1 MTDSSIA
8 RSQVPQAGV
17 AIIVGEVLWDCFPD
31 RQVLGGAPLNVAWN
45 LAGFGLEPLFVSA
58 VGDDDLGNEILRR
71 MREWGLSTDAVA
83 VLPSVATGTVAV
95 TLEDGE
101 PQYEIVR
108 DVAYDQIPVP
118 RDSVLQSIKKR
129 IREATAAGF
138 PSLLYHGTLAYRS
151 QTNRETIHALRDQ
164 FAADGD
170 LNLDVFFD
178 INVRKPHYDVAW
190 LDDLMPGAGLVK
202 LNEDEM
208 SDLASRELSS
218 SNDRRA
224 AAHELLCNY
233 SSLKCL
239 LVTLG
244 ADGAECHLS
253 ESSQANVGGGSEPI
267 TVAAPQPDPL
277 IDPVGAGDAFASV
290 MIAGHLRKLP
300 VEESLKTATRFASQ
314 VCGLPGA
321 TSDQK
326 EFYRIDFTE
335 DPHRV
340 PDD

>member
-17 AIIVGEVLWDCFPD
+17 AVIVGEVLWDCFPD

-45 LAGFGLEPLFVSA
+45 LAGFGLQPLFVSA
-58 VGDDDLGNEILRR
+58 VGDDDLGKEILRR

-83 VLPSVATGTVAV
+83 VLPGVPTGTVAV

-101 PQYEIVR
+101 PQYEIVSG
-108 DVAYDQIPVP
+108 VAYDQIPVP
-118 RDSVLQSIKKR
+118 NQSVLESIKNR
-129 IREATAAGF
+129 IRNASEQGF

-151 QTNRETIHALRDQ
+151 PHNRKTIHELRDY
-164 FAADGD
+164 FAGD
-170 LNLDVFFD
+170 DSTKLDVFFD

-208 SDLASRELSS
+208 SDLASRELASVD
-218 SNDRRA
+218 DRRA
-224 AAHELLCNY
+224 AAHELLAKSDN
-233 SSLKCL
+233 LKCL

-244 ADGAECHLS
+244 ADGAECYLS
-253 ESSQANVGGGSEPI
+253 DSAQANDSGDSKPI
-267 TVAAPQPDPL
+267 IVVAPEPDPL

-290 MIAGHLRKLP
+290 AIAGHLRKLP
-300 VEESLKTATRFASQ
+300 VEPTLKSAALFASR

-321 TSDQK
+321 TSDDN
-326 EFYRIDFTE
+326 EFYRIDFTD

>member
-8 RSQVPQAGV
+8 RSQVPPAGV

-31 RQVLGGAPLNVAWN
+31 RRVLGGAPLNVAWN

-58 VGDDDLGNEILRR
+58 VGDDELGNEILSR
-71 MREWGLSTDAVA
+71 MRDWGMSTDAVA
-83 VLPSVATGTVAV
+83 VLPGVTTGTVAV
-95 TLEDGE
+95 TLKDGE
-101 PQYEIVR
+101 PQYEIVGG
-108 DVAYDQIPVP
+108 VAYDQIPVP
-118 RDSVLQSIKKR
+118 SESVLMAVKDR
-129 IREATAAGF
+129 IREAAQQGL

-151 QTNRETIHALRDQ
+151 PSNRETIHQLRDY
-164 FAADGD
+164 FADGETD
-170 LNLDVFFD
+170 RIDVFFD
-178 INVRKPHYDVAW
+178 INVRKPHYEVAW

-208 SDLASRELSS
+208 SDLAGRELSNS
-218 SNDRRA
+218 DDRQSA
-224 AAHELLCNY
+224 ARELLKTYPN
-233 SSLKCL
+233 LKCL

-253 ESSQANVGGGSEPI
+253 ESYQASGGGDSKPI
-267 TVAAPQPDPL
+267 TVVAPEPDPL
-277 IDPVGAGDAFASV
+277 VDPVGAGDAFASV
-290 MIAGHLRKLP
+290 VMAGHLKGLP
-300 VEESLKTATRFASQ
+300 VEPTLNRATQFASQ

-321 TSDQK
+321 TSD
-326 EFYRIDFTE
+326 ETSFYRIDFTG

>member
-8 RSQVPQAGV
+8 RSEDHPAGV

-45 LAGFGLEPLFVSA
+45 LAGFGLNPLFVSA
-58 VGDDDLGNEILRR
+58 VGDDELGHKILKR
-71 MREWGLSTDAVA
+71 MREWGLSTDGVA
-83 VLPSVATGTVAV
+83 VLPDAATGTVQV
-95 TLEDGE
+95 TLVDGE

-108 DVAYDQIPVP
+108 GVAYDRIPVP
-118 RDSVLQSIKKR
+118 NAEVL
-129 IREATAAGF
+129 ATVQDRVAKASKQGL

-151 QTNRETIHALRDQ
+151 EPNRETIHQLRRHFQTSGNDS
-164 FAADGD
+164 
-170 LNLDVFFD
+170 LDVFFD
-178 INVRKPHYDVAW
+178 INVRKPHYDTAW

-208 SDLASRELSS
+208 GDLASQKLLNADARRSAARELLSQY
-218 SNDRRA
+218 SNL
-224 AAHELLCNY
+224 E
-233 SSLKCL
+233 CL

-244 ADGAECHLS
+244 AEGAECYLNK
-253 ESSQANVGGGSEPI
+253 QQYGLPNDGQPPI
-267 TVAAPQPDPL
+267 TVVAPEPETM

-290 MIAGHLRKLP
+290 VIAGHLRRLP
-300 VEESLKTATRFASQ
+300 IEPTLRLATRFASQ

-321 TSDQK
+321 TSDDTD
-326 EFYRIDFTE
+326 FYRIDFSG
-335 DPHRV
+335 DPRCV